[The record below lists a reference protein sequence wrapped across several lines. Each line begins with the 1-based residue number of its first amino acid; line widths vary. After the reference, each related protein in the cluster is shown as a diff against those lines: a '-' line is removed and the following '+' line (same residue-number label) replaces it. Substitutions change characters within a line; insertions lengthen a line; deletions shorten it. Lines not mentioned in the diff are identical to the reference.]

1 MRRRGACVVICPNR
15 AIQLRGGAARVDS
28 ARCTACLRCVCKCYT
43 RAILP
48 PDAAA
53 APAAKKGDSPMNPSS
68 YTSTLLKAFDIL
80 DCFSSDSQEIGI
92 KDISQKIDMPQSSVY
107 RIIQSLEFAGMIYQ
121 NRENRKYRLGPKF
134 IALSGRQSSLSGY
147 MDIAM
152 KYMKL
157 LGHETSET
165 VNLAM
170 LDCDRVVYL
179 HRVDSPHVLR
189 PNFSLMERYSAV
201 QTGLGLVLLADL
213 NSAGLQW
220 VYQNNADTLHIPY
233 EEFTEQIAQ
242 IRRQGYAYD
251 DQLFCEGLRCV
262 AAPICGPGGKALFS
276 ISVSAPSL
284 RMDDARY
291 ELVRQLVVRYSAL
304 ATAEIQEL

>member
-1 MRRRGACVVICPNR
+1 
-15 AIQLRGGAARVDS
+15 
-28 ARCTACLRCVCKCYT
+28 
-43 RAILP
+43 
-48 PDAAA
+48 
-53 APAAKKGDSPMNPSS
+53 
-68 YTSTLLKAFDIL
+68 
-80 DCFSSDSQEIGI
+80 
-92 KDISQKIDMPQSSVY
+92 
-107 RIIQSLEFAGMIYQ
+107 
-121 NRENRKYRLGPKF
+121 
-134 IALSGRQSSLSGY
+134 

-170 LDCDRVVYL
+170 LDCDRIVYL

-189 PNFSLMERYSAV
+189 PNFSLMERYPAV

-291 ELVRQLVVRYSAL
+291 ELVRQLVVALQRPRHGGDSGAVSAQVFANRRRWRMRSTGDWPTCRVPSSPSTGAGGSGKTTL
-304 ATAEIQEL
+304 AALLAQTLPAAWCIWTTSTSPSRRAAPIGARRRSAIWTSAACGARCSSPPVSGGDHLPCL

>member
-1 MRRRGACVVICPNR
+1 M
-15 AIQLRGGAARVDS
+15 
-28 ARCTACLRCVCKCYT
+28 
-43 RAILP
+43 
-48 PDAAA
+48 
-53 APAAKKGDSPMNPSS
+53 
-68 YTSTLLKAFDIL
+68 
-80 DCFSSDSQEIGI
+80 
-92 KDISQKIDMPQSSVY
+92 
-107 RIIQSLEFAGMIYQ
+107 
-121 NRENRKYRLGPKF
+121 
-134 IALSGRQSSLSGY
+134 
-147 MDIAM
+147 
-152 KYMKL
+152 
-157 LGHETSET
+157 
-165 VNLAM
+165 
-170 LDCDRVVYL
+170 
-179 HRVDSPHVLR
+179 
-189 PNFSLMERYSAV
+189 
-201 QTGLGLVLLADL
+201 LLADL

>member
-1 MRRRGACVVICPNR
+1 
-15 AIQLRGGAARVDS
+15 
-28 ARCTACLRCVCKCYT
+28 
-43 RAILP
+43 
-48 PDAAA
+48 
-53 APAAKKGDSPMNPSS
+53 MNPSS

-152 KYMKL
+152 KYMKQ

-201 QTGLGLVLLADL
+201 
-213 NSAGLQW
+213 
-220 VYQNNADTLHIPY
+220 
-233 EEFTEQIAQ
+233 
-242 IRRQGYAYD
+242 
-251 DQLFCEGLRCV
+251 
-262 AAPICGPGGKALFS
+262 
-276 ISVSAPSL
+276 
-284 RMDDARY
+284 
-291 ELVRQLVVRYSAL
+291 
-304 ATAEIQEL
+304 

>member
-1 MRRRGACVVICPNR
+1 
-15 AIQLRGGAARVDS
+15 
-28 ARCTACLRCVCKCYT
+28 
-43 RAILP
+43 
-48 PDAAA
+48 
-53 APAAKKGDSPMNPSS
+53 MNPSS

-170 LDCDRVVYL
+170 LDCDRIVYL

-242 IRRQGYAYD
+242 TRSSGWLLAGNRDGRLRNSVPSEPRNSRVRLAPAHDRDGKRRNRSRKRPFPRRTPTG
-251 DQLFCEGLRCV
+251 
-262 AAPICGPGGKALFS
+262 
-276 ISVSAPSL
+276 
-284 RMDDARY
+284 
-291 ELVRQLVVRYSAL
+291 
-304 ATAEIQEL
+304 

>member
-1 MRRRGACVVICPNR
+1 
-15 AIQLRGGAARVDS
+15 
-28 ARCTACLRCVCKCYT
+28 
-43 RAILP
+43 
-48 PDAAA
+48 
-53 APAAKKGDSPMNPSS
+53 MNPSS

-170 LDCDRVVYL
+170 LDCDRIVYL
-179 HRVDSPHVLR
+179 PRVDSPHVLR

-213 NSAGLQW
+213 NSAWLQW

>member
-1 MRRRGACVVICPNR
+1 
-15 AIQLRGGAARVDS
+15 
-28 ARCTACLRCVCKCYT
+28 
-43 RAILP
+43 
-48 PDAAA
+48 
-53 APAAKKGDSPMNPSS
+53 MNPSS

-92 KDISQKIDMPQSSVY
+92 EDISQKIDMPQSSVY

-170 LDCDRVVYL
+170 LDCDRIVYL

-276 ISVSAPSL
+276 ISVSAPPCAWTMRAMSS
-284 RMDDARY
+284 
-291 ELVRQLVVRYSAL
+291 SASSSC
-304 ATAEIQEL
+304 ATAPSPRRRFRSCERAGLRQPAGAGG

>member
-1 MRRRGACVVICPNR
+1 
-15 AIQLRGGAARVDS
+15 
-28 ARCTACLRCVCKCYT
+28 
-43 RAILP
+43 
-48 PDAAA
+48 
-53 APAAKKGDSPMNPSS
+53 MNPSS

-170 LDCDRVVYL
+170 LDCDRIVYL

-251 DQLFCEGLRCV
+251 DLKVIAGVDPLHMVELFREMERGAALRGR
-262 AAPICGPGGKALFS
+262 AHLRPRRQGALLHQR
-276 ISVSAPSL
+276 L
-284 RMDDARY
+284 RPLPAHGRC
-291 ELVRQLVVRYSAL
+291 AL
-304 ATAEIQEL
+304 